1 MWSDI
6 LGHDKQKAWFE
17 NALRQQRLAS
27 TFLFVGP
34 PGCGKRTF
42 ARYLAKRLLCL
53 RRHDAERA
61 AACEAC
67 ESCVQFEAGTHPDL
81 LLASKPPDKASLPL
95 GLLVGSIDHRL
106 RDGLCYQLHIKPFHG
121 KRRIAIIDDAD
132 TIQVEAANSMLKTL
146 EEPPPGAVIFLI
158 GSNEQRQLPTIRS
171 RSQIVRFQ
179 GLSPKHTAQLLL
191 QQSLLSDQQ
200 LAEQISQLA
209 EGSLTR
215 AQILIDEDLRQLQQ
229 SLTADLSRRPMPF
242 ARLSKQLVN
251 HLQSLGDE
259 SQLKR
264 ERLRIL
270 LDFAIDF
277 YRQQL
282 RSEGSRQADQATVVA
297 ALKVCLATQSDIDR
311 NATPAGLLES
321 WATELAT
328 VCRA

>member
-1 MWSDI
+1 
-6 LGHDKQKAWFE
+6 
-17 NALRQQRLAS
+17 
-27 TFLFVGP
+27 
-34 PGCGKRTF
+34 
-42 ARYLAKRLLCL
+42 
-53 RRHDAERA
+53 
-61 AACEAC
+61 
-67 ESCVQFEAGTHPDL
+67 
-81 LLASKPPDKASLPL
+81 
-95 GLLVGSIDHRL
+95 HRL

-121 KRRIAIIDDAD
+121 KRRISIIDDAD

-251 HLQSLGDE
+251 HLQS
-259 SQLKR
+259 
-264 ERLRIL
+264 
-270 LDFAIDF
+270 
-277 YRQQL
+277 
-282 RSEGSRQADQATVVA
+282 
-297 ALKVCLATQSDIDR
+297 
-311 NATPAGLLES
+311 
-321 WATELAT
+321 
-328 VCRA
+328 